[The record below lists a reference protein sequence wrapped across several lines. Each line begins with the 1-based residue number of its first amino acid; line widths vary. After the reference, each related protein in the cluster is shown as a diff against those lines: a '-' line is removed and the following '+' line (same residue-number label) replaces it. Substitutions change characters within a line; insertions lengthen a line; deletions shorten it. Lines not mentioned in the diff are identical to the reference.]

1 MKFQVGQLVRP
12 VKFRHRHQGGT
23 LAIVL
28 AESFG
33 DVRIRWLNGR
43 AAGSETFDY
52 TDVFEVL
59 SGK

>member
-1 MKFQVGQLVRP
+1 MKFQKGQLVRP
-12 VKFRHRHQGGT
+12 IKFRHRHQGGT

-43 AAGSETFDY
+43 AAGSEDFDY
-52 TDVFEVL
+52 ADIFEVV

>member
-1 MKFQVGQLVRP
+1 MKFQKGQLVRP
-12 VKFRHRHQGGT
+12 YKFRHRHQGGT

-43 AAGSETFDY
+43 AAGSEDFDY
-52 TDVFEVL
+52 TDIFEVV
-59 SGK
+59 SG

>member
-1 MKFQVGQLVRP
+1 VKFQKGQLVRP
-12 VKFRHRHQGGT
+12 NKRRHRHQGGT

-43 AAGSETFDY
+43 AAGSEHFDY
-52 TDVFEVL
+52 ADVFEVL
-59 SGK
+59 GDK

>member
-1 MKFQVGQLVRP
+1 
-12 VKFRHRHQGGT
+12 

-43 AAGSETFDY
+43 AAGSEDFDY
-52 TDVFEVL
+52 ADIFEVV

>member
-1 MKFQVGQLVRP
+1 MKLQKGQLVRP
-12 VKFRHRHQGGT
+12 IKFRRRHQGGT

-28 AESFG
+28 AASFG

-52 TDVFEVL
+52 VDVFKVL

>member
-1 MKFQVGQLVRP
+1 MVRP
-12 VKFRHRHQGGT
+12 IKFRHRHQGGT

-52 TDVFEVL
+52 TDVFKVL
-59 SGK
+59 GDK

>member
-1 MKFQVGQLVRP
+1 MKLQKGQLVRP
-12 VKFRHRHQGGT
+12 YKFRYRHKGGT

-43 AAGSETFDY
+43 AAGSEHFDY

-59 SGK
+59 GDK

>member
-1 MKFQVGQLVRP
+1 MKFQKGQLVRP
-12 VKFRHRHQGGT
+12 RYKRHRHQGGT

-43 AAGSETFDY
+43 AAGSEDFDY
-52 TDVFEVL
+52 TDIFEVV

>member
-1 MKFQVGQLVRP
+1 
-12 VKFRHRHQGGT
+12 

-43 AAGSETFDY
+43 AAGSEHFDY
-52 TDVFEVL
+52 ADVFEVL
-59 SGK
+59 GGK

>member
-1 MKFQVGQLVRP
+1 MKFQRGQLVRP
-12 VKFRHRHQGGT
+12 VKFRRRHQGGT

-43 AAGSETFDY
+43 GAGSDHFDY
-52 TDVFEVL
+52 ADIFEVV

>member
-1 MKFQVGQLVRP
+1 MKFQKGQLVRP
-12 VKFRHRHQGGT
+12 RYRRIRHHGGT

-52 TDVFEVL
+52 VDVFEVL
-59 SGK
+59 GGK

>member
-1 MKFQVGQLVRP
+1 MKFQRGQLIRP
-12 VKFRHRHQGGT
+12 KKFRHRHQGGT

-43 AAGSETFDY
+43 AAGSEHFDY

-59 SGK
+59 GDK

>member
-1 MKFQVGQLVRP
+1 
-12 VKFRHRHQGGT
+12 

-43 AAGSETFDY
+43 AAGSEHFDY
-52 TDVFEVL
+52 TDVFKVL
-59 SGK
+59 GGK